1 MMNSYLLAAI
11 GGALGSVARYG
22 LYRAFPGHGFA
33 LVTLS
38 VNVGGS
44 FLIGILAAIPLL
56 RGGPWGA
63 LLMTGVL
70 GGFTT
75 FSTFSLDVMTL
86 WVRGQIVPMLL
97 YVAVSIFLSLAAV
110 FAGHAIGREV
120 FA

>member
-38 VNVGGS
+38 VNVAGS
-44 FLIGILAAIPLL
+44 FLIGLLAAIPLL

-75 FSTFSLDVMTL
+75 FSAFSLD
-86 WVRGQIVPMLL
+86 
-97 YVAVSIFLSLAAV
+97 AAV
-110 FAGHAIGREV
+110 MWQRGDYATLCAYVIGSVALSIGALFLGMLAMR
-120 FA
+120 AAA